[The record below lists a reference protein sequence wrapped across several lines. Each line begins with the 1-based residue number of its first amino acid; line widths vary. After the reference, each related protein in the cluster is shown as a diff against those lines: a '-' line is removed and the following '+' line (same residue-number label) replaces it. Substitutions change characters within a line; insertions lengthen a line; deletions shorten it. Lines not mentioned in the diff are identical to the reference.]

1 VTAHLGPKP
10 SYCTIHLRPLTP
22 SQWMTCWKY
31 GWDEPTSTVAHL
43 GRDLGHNVILVLIV
57 LAVIVVVVLKSAS
70 TT

>member
-1 VTAHLGPKP
+1 
-10 SYCTIHLRPLTP
+10 
-22 SQWMTCWKY
+22 MTCWKY